1 MEGQARSPR
10 QKLYPCNRL
19 LGRTHLGGLVCISRS
34 SNSAFWVAVVRSR
47 WVMLWTRSLPA
58 ASGMSHPSY
67 RLACRVLQRSGYA
80 LTTNGVEQHQVGGE
94 PSFLPRCRQLVPR
107 LFIRCNKLSPE
118 ICFRVEAP
126 NSMLQV
132 KISAAPVRLRPREH
146 RGRRSASRRICGW
159 RRIALSLSQATL
171 LSVEALLHQDGCE
184 KIAAMQQQE
193 WFLAF
198 HSIAVATA
206 KPNTGRSTA
215 PQSCHP

>member
-126 NSMLQV
+126 NCPSSSSRTPWTSLC
-132 KISAAPVRLRPREH
+132 KPARLRMASDSSEPVTSYVVI
-146 RGRRSASRRICGW
+146 GGSTFASRWLRK
-159 RRIALSLSQATL
+159 R
-171 LSVEALLHQDGCE
+171 
-184 KIAAMQQQE
+184 
-193 WFLAF
+193 
-198 HSIAVATA
+198 
-206 KPNTGRSTA
+206 
-215 PQSCHP
+215 